1 MLRMP
6 SDAKKRQLQKKK
18 DAAKARQNIK
28 PAGSKTDSNGVSN
41 GEENVPISEEG
52 NNIFNII
59 KLFLIMIWFI
69 FNYCWAVPL
78 QYCL

>member
-28 PAGSKTDSNGVSN
+28 PAGSKACENGVN
-41 GEENVPISEEG
+41 GDENVPISEEG
-52 NNIFNII
+52 NILYFSDLPIYHYLPTRDI
-59 KLFLIMIWFI
+59 
-69 FNYCWAVPL
+69 
-78 QYCL
+78 

>member
-1 MLRMP
+1 MP

-52 NNIFNII
+52 NIF
-59 KLFLIMIWFI
+59 
-69 FNYCWAVPL
+69 
-78 QYCL
+78 